1 MKAYTDA
8 DWAGCR
14 ETRRSTIGGCA
25 MLGRHTLKGWS
36 KTQNLIALSSGE
48 FELYA
53 SLKASAEALGLVS
66 LLQDLV
72 IAHQRLFFL
81 LHK

>member
-1 MKAYTDA
+1 
-8 DWAGCR
+8 
-14 ETRRSTIGGCA
+14 

-36 KTQNLIALSSGE
+36 KTQFLIALSSGE

-66 LLQDLV
+66 LLQDLGYSESQSMQALMRCGRNV
-72 IAHQRLFFL
+72 AGPRTG
-81 LHK
+81 KPAGRSVPR